1 MGAGTRGNGDAI
13 KQAVPCA
20 RMRSPSY
27 SLALEIE
34 DEIQVEEIQWQHRC
48 SQLTKCVCLTTDP
61 PPHQVL
67 TSPDFFFFCAAGAV
81 VT

>member
-1 MGAGTRGNGDAI
+1 
-13 KQAVPCA
+13 
-20 RMRSPSY
+20 MRSPSY

-48 SQLTKCVCLTTDP
+48 SQLTKCMCLTTDP

-67 TSPDFFFFCAAGAV
+67 TSPETFFLRGGCCGDLAEV
-81 VT
+81 RLPQ

>member
-1 MGAGTRGNGDAI
+1 
-13 KQAVPCA
+13 
-20 RMRSPSY
+20 MRSPSY

-48 SQLTKCVCLTTDP
+48 SQLTKCMCLTTDP

-67 TSPDFFFFCAAGAV
+67 TSPDFFFFAQRVLWWLGGGTAATVREKIWLAACHG
-81 VT
+81 T